1 MRTVRVRGGGVV
13 SRLLRTLTLG
23 GTLGALA
30 LSCPEQAEGAQPG
43 QYVPTQCSNAPD
55 PTPAD
60 ATCTLPTDAQCADAT
75 GKYAPAVNPAC
86 AAHWKTHCTCANT
99 NQFEVARSPFA
110 SVPAFVSRAPSPLK
124 QTFPAS
130 NAPNA
135 THAPNYGIN
144 PDWLSKAPPSGHAA
158 AVNGSLRSGVHVQ
171 NVTAP
176 PQAPTPQGRKGLG
189 AKTKTHRTAPIKT
202 HAAIPPSKQNTWI
215 AQETLARAEAVNAC
229 RGRTGDQLVA
239 CAAAYM
245 RPLRASPPRVSTC
258 EDFVYNRFYD
268 IERWTDRV
276 DACGGDPICE
286 ATITLDANSGIAGKH
301 LGASD
306 IVASKSQDL
315 WNFLDTFQFGGK
327 TPPDC
332 SNKNLPAD
340 ELHNCEMLASFPPV
354 AAVQA
359 QYWNPI
365 GGTGTAQMFMS
376 PQGAKVPVTFDQN
389 PAGYWASKNKFYDAL
404 PMFTPT
410 LIGAFTSD
418 PVKSNSVNLLVNEL
432 RRGANYYY
440 VGKYFNGHAPQ
451 GQQKVNYPDEWAFER
466 ALYQAAKGADE
477 STFRDYAKRRQ
488 FLAARQGDFHDLFAA
503 AWSGSKIGFAIPKSA
518 VDAQIA
524 TAGAPQGLFGAVG
537 RPGGASARPASPVSY
552 RPSVAGSLPNHN
564 LSANTQAAQQVLP
577 PAPPTDIDKF
587 AWGAQPPQMDT
598 SYKYPRLLC
607 PVPDTFENRFSSRST
622 AVVGMNNPMPNTP
635 INGQAMDRAPDPTQY
650 SDVRAA
656 ACNYINAVL
665 DEWARYNMPQAVA
678 GAPDS
683 SKTAPAPS
691 GCFANDPACDWD
703 PALFM
708 AGMDDLVKN
717 QITNVEAAQREE
729 DYKFCRSWQPVI
741 ASEAKFKDQHDAE
754 LQMLTDMKTEVQS
767 DYDKLSNVPVI
778 DRGGPGGSGVAWA
791 SSKHPT
797 KNDSYST
804 FGEDRHNAESW
815 GNDLFGVGY
824 DYDIGWEVPTEWEAT
839 TKAPGWALCDFGV
852 GAHAGFEAYAFAF
865 GSDKFDIIDADLAA
879 GANDGT
885 NPQLP
890 GDPNQGTYDQD
901 ADRGAAFDANFV
913 IAGDA
918 LAQQVN
924 GVPFNQNYA
933 YPLAQGA
940 NGWIL
945 FNIPFQI
952 SFVTLDIQ
960 VGVGYKYEVDLNV
973 MPTHTSTC
981 HQGKPNAEGL
991 WAPPGQPSLG
1001 LTTSIGPQGELDAI
1015 IDAYASLAGIAGVG
1029 VEVDLTLL
1037 GIGLPAANTM
1047 TLQPTNLSFDQSL
1060 IMDMHTL
1067 DGSLSVYAELV
1078 FIKLFDIT
1086 IVSWNGIHHQ
1096 VPLFNVKETVP
1107 IPTLAKLGSSGL
1119 NNPGHSMA
1127 DL

>member
-1 MRTVRVRGGGVV
+1 MA
-13 SRLLRTLTLG
+13 LG
-23 GTLGALA
+23 GALGGLA

-43 QYVPTQCSNAPD
+43 QYVPQTCSNAPD

-60 ATCTLPTDAQCADAT
+60 ATCTLPPDAQCADAT

-99 NQFEVARSPFA
+99 NQFEVARTSWA
-110 SVPAFVSRAPSPLK
+110 INPAFVSRSPSPLK

-144 PDWLSKAPPSGHAA
+144 PDWLNNAPPSGHAA
-158 AVNGSLRSGVHVQ
+158 AINGSLRSGIHVQ

-176 PQAPTPQGRKGLG
+176 PHAPTPQGRTGLG
-189 AKTKTHRTAPIKT
+189 AKTKTHKTSTIET
-202 HAAIPPSKQNTWI
+202 HATVPKSKQNTWI

-245 RPLRASPPRVSTC
+245 RPLHASPPRVNTC

-286 ATITLDANSGIAGKH
+286 ATITLDANSGIVGKMI
-301 LGASD
+301 GASD
-306 IVASKSQDL
+306 VVPSKSATL
-315 WNFLDTFQFGGK
+315 KTFLDEFMFGGK
-327 TPPDC
+327 PPPDC
-332 SNKNLPAD
+332 SKDTKLAGD

-354 AAVQA
+354 GSVQA

-376 PQGAKVPVTFDQN
+376 PQGAQVTVTFGQN

-410 LIGAFTSD
+410 LVAAFTSD
-418 PVKSNSVNLLVNEL
+418 PVKSNSVNQLVSEL
-432 RRGANYYY
+432 RRGANYFY

-488 FLAARQGDFHDLFAA
+488 FVQSREQAFHDLFAA
-503 AWSGSKIGFAIPKSA
+503 AWSGSQIGFAIPTSA
-518 VDAQIA
+518 VDGQIA
-524 TAGAPQGLFGAVG
+524 AAGAPQGLFGAAG
-537 RPGGASARPASPVSY
+537 RPGSVSARPVSATTY
-552 RPSVAGSLPNHN
+552 RPTVAGALPNHN
-564 LSANTQAAQQVLP
+564 LSSMPQAAQQVLP
-577 PAPPTDIDKF
+577 PAPPTAIDKF
-587 AWGAQPPQMDT
+587 AWGSQPPQMDT

-607 PVPDTFENRFSSRST
+607 PAPDTFGNKFSSRST
-622 AVVGMNNPMPNTP
+622 TVVGMNNPMPSTP
-635 INGQAMDRAPDPTQY
+635 INGPAIDTQY
-650 SDVRAA
+650 SDVRTA

-665 DEWARYNMPQAVA
+665 DEWARFNMPQVVA
-678 GAPDS
+678 GAADPS
-683 SKTAPAPS
+683 RTAPAPS

-708 AGMDDLVKN
+708 AGIEDLVKY
-717 QITNVEAAQREE
+717 QITNVEASQREV
-729 DYKFCRSWQPVI
+729 DYNFCRNWQPVI

-767 DYDKLSNVPVI
+767 DFDKLSNVPVI
-778 DRGGPGGSGVAWA
+778 DRGGPGGPNVAWA

-797 KNDSYST
+797 KDDSFST

-824 DYDIGWEVPTEWEAT
+824 AYDIGWEVPTEWEAT
-839 TKAPGWALCDFGV
+839 TNPKAPWALCDFGV

-865 GSDKFDIIDADLAA
+865 GSDKFDVLDADLAA

-890 GDPNQGTYDQD
+890 GDPNQGAYDGD
-901 ADRGAAFDANFV
+901 VGTHAAYDANFV

-918 LAQQVN
+918 LAQQWAGVN
-924 GVPFNQNYA
+924 FNQDYT

-973 MPTHTSTC
+973 IPTHTSTC
-981 HQGKPNAEGL
+981 HVGKQDKEGK
-991 WAPPGQPSLG
+991 WPQPGQPSLG
-1001 LTTSIGPQGELDAI
+1001 LTTSIGPQGEMDAI

-1060 IMDMHTL
+1060 VMDMHTL

-1086 IVSWNGIHHQ
+1086 IISWNGIHHQ

-1107 IPTLAKLGSSGL
+1107 IPTLAKLGGQGL
-1119 NNPGHSMA
+1119 INPGHSMS